1 LIRNNLVQS
10 SLLLQHC
17 NFFIMKRYKTLADMP
32 PLAGKRV
39 LVRSE
44 LNVPIVD
51 GVAGDQYRIEMA
63 LPTLKELLSRG
74 AKVIVVAHIGRKPE
88 ETLAPV
94 YQVLR
99 QHIPNTQFVSDV
111 VGELAQQAVAGLQ
124 NGDLLLLENLRSHS
138 GEATNEAGFADA
150 LAQFADY
157 YVDDAFGAAHRA
169 HASIVGVP
177 SRIPGFA
184 GLLLERELAELADGL
199 TPQTPSLFILGGA
212 KFDTK
217 VPLLTAALAR
227 YDTICIGGA
236 LANDFIRAQGYEV
249 GTSLVSEE
257 ASQAPEFMATG
268 KLMIPVDV
276 LVEGPEGV
284 VVKHVEHIGPED
296 RIVDIGPETITELGV
311 RIAHAKTTLWNGPLG
326 YVEGGFTDSTRQIAQ
341 LIADA
346 PGHSLIGGGDTVAAI
361 RTLGLADSFSF
372 LSTGGGAML
381 EYLIDGTLPGV
392 EALTASL

>member
-1 LIRNNLVQS
+1 
-10 SLLLQHC
+10 
-17 NFFIMKRYKTLADMP
+17 MP

-39 LVRSE
+39 LVRAE
-44 LNVPIVD
+44 LNVPIKD
-51 GVAGDQYRIEMA
+51 GKAGDQYRIEMA
-63 LPTLKELLSRG
+63 LPTLIELASRG
-74 AKVIVVAHIGRKPE
+74 AKVIVVAHLGRKPE
-88 ETLAPV
+88 DSLRPV
-94 YQVLR
+94 YEALR
-99 QHIPNTQFVSDV
+99 TYLPNTHFVPDLVGDVAQEAIAALSDGGV
-111 VGELAQQAVAGLQ
+111 
-124 NGDLLLLENLRSHS
+124 LLLENLRSNP
-138 GEATNEAGFADA
+138 GEITNDAAFADA
-150 LAQFADY
+150 LAHLADY

-184 GLLLERELAELADGL
+184 GLLLDRELSELADGL
-199 TPQTPSLFILGGA
+199 TPHTPSLFILGGA

-236 LANDFIRAQGYEV
+236 LANDFMRAQGYVV

-257 ASQAPEFMATG
+257 ASQAAEFMATG
-268 KLMIPVDV
+268 KLMIPTDV
-276 LVEGPEGV
+276 IVEGPDGV
-284 VVKHVEHIGPED
+284 QVKQVAHISPQD

-311 RIAHAKTTLWNGPLG
+311 RIAHAKTILWNGPLG
-326 YVEGGFTDSTRQIAQ
+326 YVEGGFTDGTQSVAQ

-361 RTLGLADSFSF
+361 RELGLADSFSF

-392 EALTASL
+392 EALTTGPQA